1 MKKNSVVFHIYAKFF
16 FIIPFA
22 NTQAASNEQPLV
34 KEIKEIIKEN
44 YVGTIK
50 GDLQNAKTIPEMID
64 MLDPYSTYFTKQE
77 FEEFMNS
84 INLATIG
91 IGVIIEEHEDGIH
104 ILQVIDNSGASDAGV
119 IAGDIITEINGQSIV
134 GRSTKKPHPY

>member
-1 MKKNSVVFHIYAKFF
+1 
-16 FIIPFA
+16 
-22 NTQAASNEQPLV
+22 
-34 KEIKEIIKEN
+34 
-44 YVGTIK
+44 
-50 GDLQNAKTIPEMID
+50 MID

-134 GRSTKKPHPY
+134 GRSTQEASSLLVGDEGTKVDITLQNADGKTSTKSITRKKIHPTECGIGIIIRRCWLYCHVFFLRGRG